1 LFGKNIPIIVALK
14 NAPDSVKSVG
24 RRKMKRNGLSK
35 AIKLVL
41 VGTLA
46 GGLAACGG
54 GGSGSSGSGSVSGNA
69 EGTSVGAVTGF
80 GSVYV
85 NGTRFATDGSVSS
98 DDGIEREGQLEKG
111 MVLKIKGDWDER
123 GQGQA
128 DAVFYDDTLRGP
140 LVAATRDATA
150 STGQLELLGQ
160 VVVLNNQTVF
170 RGATPVELAAAP
182 ANYRVRVSG
191 WRLDDGSFRASFVG
205 ARPLGSDFDDVNE
218 AELEGVVQNL
228 DTQSRTFTINGF
240 TVDYTSAVADDDFSL
255 DQLENGLAVEVE
267 GQLNVDGDVLLAE
280 EIDDEDDLFDDND
293 DVEISGDIYDYDSA
307 ARTFRSNGVLVQIDG
322 DTDFDDISAGSL
334 QDGVFVKVEGDYRNG
349 VLLADE
355 IEGREGDAELDGQ
368 IEQIDLSNEVLVV
381 SGVRVQLTANTLIDD
396 DDDDDGRRNRVD
408 DINAFTVGDYVE
420 VEGRQRADYL
430 EAFTIEREDGD
441 DDDNFEL
448 EARVDALGSNS
459 VTFMNLEILQGNF
472 SLSGVRVGDEVEAEY
487 RKTTGGQ
494 YELVE
499 DLDD

>member
-1 LFGKNIPIIVALK
+1 
-14 NAPDSVKSVG
+14 
-24 RRKMKRNGLSK
+24 MKRNGLSK

-54 GGSGSSGSGSVSGNA
+54 GCSGSSGSVGASGNA

-140 LVAATRDATA
+140 LVAATWDATA

-160 VVVLNNQTVF
+160 LVVLNNQTVF

-205 ARPLGSDFDDVNE
+205 ARLLGSDFDDVNE

-228 DTQSRTFTINGF
+228 DAQLQTFTINGF

-255 DQLENGLAVEVE
+255 DQLESGLAVEVE
-267 GQLNVDGDVLLAE
+267 GQLNADGDVLLAE

-293 DVEISGDIYDYDSA
+293 DVEIS
-307 ARTFRSNGVLVQIDG
+307 V
-322 DTDFDDISAGSL
+322 ISMISMRLPAP
-334 QDGVFVKVEGDYRNG
+334 
-349 VLLADE
+349 
-355 IEGREGDAELDGQ
+355 
-368 IEQIDLSNEVLVV
+368 
-381 SGVRVQLTANTLIDD
+381 SGLMACWC
-396 DDDDDGRRNRVD
+396 
-408 DINAFTVGDYVE
+408 
-420 VEGRQRADYL
+420 
-430 EAFTIEREDGD
+430 
-441 DDDNFEL
+441 
-448 EARVDALGSNS
+448 S
-459 VTFMNLEILQGNF
+459 
-472 SLSGVRVGDEVEAEY
+472 
-487 RKTTGGQ
+487 
-494 YELVE
+494 
-499 DLDD
+499 

>member
-1 LFGKNIPIIVALK
+1 
-14 NAPDSVKSVG
+14 
-24 RRKMKRNGLSK
+24 MKRNGLSK

-54 GGSGSSGSGSVSGNA
+54 GSGSSGLGSVSGNA

-140 LVAATRDATA
+140 LVAATWDATA

-293 DVEISGDIYDYDSA
+293 DVEISGDIYDYDSS
-307 ARTFRSNGVLVQIDG
+307 ARTFRINGVLVQIDG

-368 IEQIDLSNEVLVV
+368 IEEIDLSNELLVV
-381 SGVRVQLTANTLIDD
+381 SGIRVQLTANTLIDD
-396 DDDDDGRRNRVD
+396 DDDDRRNRVD

-441 DDDNFEL
+441 DDDDFEL